1 MSHDIRTPMNA
12 VIGMAAIAERHA
24 GDPARVRNCLD
35 KISVAS
41 RLLLGIINEVL
52 DMSKIESGKLLLSN
66 APFNLNDLIRDTLDL
81 IRPMLDS
88 KQHEFEL
95 RMDVVHPELT
105 GDTQRI
111 QQILLNLL
119 TNAVKYT
126 PDKGRISLFINEKP
140 ALNPS
145 MSRIII
151 VVEDNGFGMS
161 PEFRKRIFD
170 SFARSDDE
178 RVHRIQGTGLG
189 MPIVRNLVRMMH
201 GSIVIE
207 SELNQGSRFTVDLA
221 LCRSR
226 DESAWADEAPAEKP
240 EPPERLEADQTLLAM
255 PDDFNGRRILLV
267 EDNALNMEIALEL
280 IGSMGVTIDC
290 AETGQQAVERFK
302 ASPEG
307 YYDLIF
313 MDIQMPVMN
322 GHDATR
328 AIRALEREDARQV
341 PIVAMS
347 ANVFAEDIQ
356 AAERAGMDGHLPK
369 PIDLALLR
377 DTLRRWL

>member
-1 MSHDIRTPMNA
+1 
-12 VIGMAAIAERHA
+12 
-24 GDPARVRNCLD
+24 
-35 KISVAS
+35 
-41 RLLLGIINEVL
+41 
-52 DMSKIESGKLLLSN
+52 
-66 APFNLNDLIRDTLDL
+66 
-81 IRPMLDS
+81 
-88 KQHEFEL
+88 
-95 RMDVVHPELT
+95 
-105 GDTQRI
+105 
-111 QQILLNLL
+111 
-119 TNAVKYT
+119 
-126 PDKGRISLFINEKP
+126 
-140 ALNPS
+140 
-145 MSRIII
+145 
-151 VVEDNGFGMS
+151 
-161 PEFRKRIFD
+161 
-170 SFARSDDE
+170 
-178 RVHRIQGTGLG
+178 

-240 EPPERLEADQTLLAM
+240 EPPERLEADQTLLVM